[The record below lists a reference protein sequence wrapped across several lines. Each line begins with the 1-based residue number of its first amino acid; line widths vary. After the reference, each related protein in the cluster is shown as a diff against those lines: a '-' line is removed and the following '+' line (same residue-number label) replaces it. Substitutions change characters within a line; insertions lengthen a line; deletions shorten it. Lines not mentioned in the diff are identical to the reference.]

1 MPARA
6 AASSTRGG
14 SAIGEKFLTG
24 AGGTLRCATLG
35 RPLQAGSTRYI
46 TDQLVPKKQGGKRTK
61 IVYRVT
67 VAAAPTSTTTTTTS
81 AP

>member
-1 MPARA
+1 M
-6 AASSTRGG
+6 
-14 SAIGEKFLTG
+14 
-24 AGGTLRCATLG
+24 LG

-46 TDQLVPKKQGGKRTK
+46 TYQLVPEKQCGKRTK

-67 VAAAPTSTTTTTTS
+67 VAAAPTSTTTTTTP